1 MTIEDLYNIC
11 DQMTIFT
18 KCLIINSDRV
28 VIAYNTKYMDLPV
41 SATTFLIEHFRFMAD
56 DEVFIW
62 VP

>member
-1 MTIEDLYNIC
+1 MTIKDLYDIC

-18 KCLIINSDRV
+18 KCFIINSDRV
-28 VIAYNTKYMDLPV
+28 VIACNTMYMDLPV
-41 SATTFLIEHFRFMAD
+41 SASVLQIEHYRFMTD

>member
-1 MTIEDLYNIC
+1 MTIKDLYDIC

-18 KCLIINSDRV
+18 KCSIVNSDRV
-28 VIAYNTKYMDLPV
+28 VIAYNTMYQNLPV
-41 SATTFLIEHFRFMAD
+41 SASVLQIEHYRFMSD

>member
-1 MTIEDLYNIC
+1 MTIKDLYDIC

-18 KCLIINSDRV
+18 KCYIINSDRV
-28 VIAYNTKYMDLPV
+28 VIAYNTMYQDLPV
-41 SATTFLIEHFRFMAD
+41 SASVLQIEHYRFMTD

>member
-1 MTIEDLYNIC
+1 MTIKDLYDIC

-18 KCLIINSDRV
+18 KCFIINSDRV
-28 VIAYNTKYMDLPV
+28 VIAYNTMYQDLPV
-41 SATTFLIEHFRFMAD
+41 SATIFQIEHYRFMSD